1 MDLSIRDAILLLRK
15 NGYTIIAPT
24 GEMIAPQVEII
35 ATADIVTVDLGDS
48 DGDYSFETAWDLYQK
63 KVGPKDKLKAK
74 WNKLPLKDRKA
85 AIAHIPLYVQSTPD
99 KQYRKHFQTYLN
111 QRGWE
116 DEIITHNDRQ
126 LTKQQAMRDIAC
138 KAAADQA
145 DVSQPME
152 GKVFNPFETNG
163 GL

>member
-15 NGYTIIAPT
+15 NGYTVIPPEDAC
-24 GEMIAPQVEII
+24 
-35 ATADIVTVDLGDS
+35 IVTEELPTDK
-48 DGDYSFETAWDLYQK
+48 YSFDKAWNLYQK
-63 KVGPKDKLKAK
+63 KVGPKEKLKAK
-74 WNKLPLKDRKA
+74 WNKLSLKDRKA
-85 AIAHIPLYVQSTPD
+85 AIEHIPLYVQSTPERV
-99 KQYRKHFQTYLN
+99 YRKHFMTYLN

-145 DVSQPME
+145 DLSQSME
-152 GKVFNPFETNG
+152 GKVFNPFATDG
-163 GL
+163 GV

>member
-15 NGYTIIAPT
+15 NGYTVIAPT
-24 GEMIAPQVEII
+24 GEMIAPQVETN
-35 ATADIVTVDLGDS
+35 ATADIVTVDLGAP
-48 DGDYSFETAWDLYQK
+48 DGDYSFERFWEEYDK
-63 KVGPKDKLKAK
+63 KCGPKDKIKKK
-74 WNKLPLKDRKA
+74 WDKLPINVRKE
-85 AIAHIPLYVQSTPD
+85 IFEYIPKYKKSQPE
-99 KQYRKHFQTYLN
+99 KCYRRHPYTFLN

-152 GKVFNPFETNG
+152 GKVFNPFETDDG
-163 GL
+163 V

>member
-15 NGYTIIAPT
+15 NGYT
-24 GEMIAPQVEII
+24 
-35 ATADIVTVDLGDS
+35 VTPPELDVS
-48 DGDYSFETAWDLYQK
+48 ASNEEYSFEKAWDLYQK
-63 KVGPKDKLKAK
+63 KVGPRISLKQKWDKLS
-74 WNKLPLKDRKA
+74 LKDRKA
-85 AIAHIPLYVQSTPD
+85 AIEHIPLYVQSTPD
-99 KQYRKHFQTYLN
+99 KQYRKHFSTYLN

-138 KAAADQA
+138 KAASDQA

-152 GKVFNPFETNG
+152 GKVFNPFETDDG
-163 GL
+163 V